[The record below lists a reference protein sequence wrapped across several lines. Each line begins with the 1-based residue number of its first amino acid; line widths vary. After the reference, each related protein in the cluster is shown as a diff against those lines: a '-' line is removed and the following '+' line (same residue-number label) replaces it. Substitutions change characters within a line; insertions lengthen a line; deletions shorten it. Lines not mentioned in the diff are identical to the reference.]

1 MQRRLYVK
9 KASSAT
15 INKILPITQQLT
27 TQMNT
32 DNDNNHQVQQLQ
44 EKINK
49 LRQEIQDLKAERE
62 SREPDPSFHIGNAAE
77 IERRQKELEKK
88 QSQLE
93 NLQRQEGNNK
103 KTMKFSFILGSNS

>member
-62 SREPDPSFHIGNAAE
+62 RESREPDPSFHIGNAAE

-93 NLQRQEGNNK
+93 NLQRQE
-103 KTMKFSFILGSNS
+103 